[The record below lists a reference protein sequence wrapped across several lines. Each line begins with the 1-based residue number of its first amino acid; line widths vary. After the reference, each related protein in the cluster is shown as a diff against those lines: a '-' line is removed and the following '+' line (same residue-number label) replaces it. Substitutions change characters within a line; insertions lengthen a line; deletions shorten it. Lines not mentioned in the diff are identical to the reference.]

1 MGTATG
7 GDASEEGWAERGR
20 ENQRR
25 RRRAAWKWIRGK
37 NTFLP
42 LSLLRL
48 VYRPA
53 TAEAAAATAIFATA
67 AVGLTDRQTDDER
80 GACMLGE
87 RKERDTER
95 REGLKSGTSGTAQK
109 TKICSA
115 SLRSHCQ
122 TACQSVRL
130 LVAGM
135 MLYCG
140 LLKGLQGMSTMSG
153 KVKWPREF
161 LQLALP
167 GTARAGEVHY
177 VCDMCRGGS
186 TDLHSK
192 CRQVVDNVPNHIVRV
207 SH

>member
-1 MGTATG
+1 MFCKEHKG
-7 GDASEEGWAERGR
+7 
-20 ENQRR
+20 
-25 RRRAAWKWIRGK
+25 IK
-37 NTFLP
+37 NA
-42 LSLLRL
+42 RNI
-48 VYRPA
+48 A
-53 TAEAAAATAIFATA
+53 
-67 AVGLTDRQTDDER
+67 G
-80 GACMLGE
+80 
-87 RKERDTER
+87 DTER

-161 LQLALP
+161 IQLALP
-167 GTARAGEVHY
+167 GTAKEK
-177 VCDMCRGGS
+177 CIMCATCGGGGNR
-186 TDLHSK
+186 DLHK
-192 CRQVVDNVPNHIVRV
+192 ECRQVVDTYRWSRV
-207 SH
+207 TLLESLPLSLTSKYSNTK

>member
-1 MGTATG
+1 
-7 GDASEEGWAERGR
+7 
-20 ENQRR
+20 
-25 RRRAAWKWIRGK
+25 
-37 NTFLP
+37 
-42 LSLLRL
+42 
-48 VYRPA
+48 
-53 TAEAAAATAIFATA
+53 
-67 AVGLTDRQTDDER
+67 
-80 GACMLGE
+80 MLGE
-87 RKERDTER
+87 REERGK
-95 REGLKSGTSGTAQK
+95 REIEGNGGRVLSGTSGTAQK

-177 VCDMCRGGS
+177 VCDMCRGRS

-192 CRQVVDNVPNHIVRV
+192 CRQTPGTE
-207 SH
+207 SHC